1 MSHIYYRTKKMIEA
15 IDRINNETED
25 TVTYQ
30 QVNNDKAI
38 KIMVLL

>member
-1 MSHIYYRTKKMIEA
+1 MSHIYYWTKTMSEA

>member
-1 MSHIYYRTKKMIEA
+1 MIEA

>member
-1 MSHIYYRTKKMIEA
+1 MIEA

-30 QVNNDKAI
+30 QVNNDKTI
-38 KIMVLL
+38 KIVVLL